1 MQDAGCRMHGAG
13 CRVQDVGGGKQM
25 WEVGGGMQDVGC
37 TVLAYSMTSEEY
49 TAHVTDSP
57 ELAMVE

>member
-1 MQDAGCRMHGAG
+1 
-13 CRVQDVGGGKQM
+13 VGGGR
-25 WEVGGGMQDVGC
+25 WEVRRGAWGVGGGIYDAGC

-49 TAHVTDSP
+49 TAHVADSP